1 MVHRESV
8 GDDGSHRLLWLPC
21 VVVVL
26 VMVMMVTACSPAD
39 GEAGDG
45 VDVAAVEHSGD
56 GAGEGEAAL
65 DGVIAEPEVTDDG
78 RMIQPV
84 GHTGLWFETR
94 PLDPMENLVYK
105 SQRFVGQPVI
115 LEPLGERALMPQWAD
130 IPEPCHPEIENRIA
144 QIGLDADVSPGDG
157 LGVTVCSVRPAESV
171 ESGLRPFEIGFVEDY
186 RVFSQVD
193 QDELDPLYGYL
204 RLGAGSKESAVG
216 CVAVD
221 HVAAGG
227 YSVFSGSADNAANV
241 ECWRSVSALQLIK
254 NILGGGF
261 YV

>member
-45 VDVAAVEHSGD
+45 VDVAAAEHSGD

-65 DGVIAEPEVTDDG
+65 DGMIAEPEVTDDG
-78 RMIQPV
+78 RMIQPA

-94 PLDPMENLVYK
+94 PLDPMDNLVYK
-105 SQRFVGQPVI
+105 SQRFVGQPVV
-115 LEPLGERALMPQWAD
+115 LELLGERAMMPQWED
-130 IPEPCHPEIENRIA
+130 MPEPCHPEIDNRIG
-144 QIGLDADVSPGDG
+144 QIGLDVDVSPDDG
-157 LGVTVCSVRPAESV
+157 LGIAFCGLVAADSIN
-171 ESGLRPFEIGFVEDY
+171 SGIRTFDIGFVEDY
-186 RVFSQVD
+186 RAFSKID
-193 QDELDPLYGYL
+193 QDDLDPLHGYL
-204 RLGAGSKESAVG
+204 RLGAGSEELAVG
-216 CVAVD
+216 CIAVDQVAV
-221 HVAAGG
+221 GR
-227 YSVFSGSADNAANV
+227 YSAFSGSADSAANV
-241 ECWRSVSALQLIK
+241 ECQRSASVLQLFK